1 MSCESSQP
9 ESDGKDSESAAAPA
23 KRGSKSKRTGKP
35 ATAAKEARAKQAA
48 TAAVRGGRKSTP
60 IKAAKKPVS
69 KKPARRTTSKT
80 EPAGDAVGPA
90 NLGALSRTRIARALV
105 DRYRRR

>member
-1 MSCESSQP
+1 MSRESSQP

-23 KRGSKSKRTGKP
+23 KRGSKSKRTGKL

-69 KKPARRTTSKT
+69 KKPARTTSKT
-80 EPAGDAVGPA
+80 EPAGDAVGPV